1 MQLHKLTHIYF
12 LGIGGIGMSALAR
25 FFNASGKQVCGYD
38 KYESELTSTLIAE
51 GINIHFEENVD
62 LIPVQIKKAIAKESV
77 LIVWTPAVPL
87 EHIEFVWFQSNG
99 FNIMKRA
106 QVLGLI
112 VDQSKTIAVAGT
124 HGKSTTTTMIAHIL
138 RTAAVDCSAFLG
150 GIAKNYN
157 TNLLLG
163 KNLGK
168 ENVAIDQNIVVAEAD
183 EYDRSLLWLHP
194 FIAVITSVDPDHL
207 DVYGDETAMHKTYQ
221 DFVKQVEG
229 YLITKSQVI
238 EKLNLKKEDRVFSYS
253 LDDTQTD
260 SYAENIKI
268 IDGFFTFNL
277 VVNNSKISDL
287 RLGLP
292 GRHNLENAIAA
303 VVVAK
308 QMGVN
313 DDLIRKALSSF
324 SGVERRFDFR
334 IRSQKIVFV
343 DDYAHHPVELTAC
356 ISSLKEI
363 FPGKKVTGIFQPHLY
378 SRTRDFAQEF
388 AKSLELLDE
397 VILLDIYPAR
407 EMPIPGITSAM
418 LLEKIQSNKKYLYS
432 KVELIEKIVQHDFDI
447 LVTMGAGDIAN
458 LCDPL
463 ERELRKK
470 HQLTEELI

>member
-1 MQLHKLTHIYF
+1 
-12 LGIGGIGMSALAR
+12 
-25 FFNASGKQVCGYD
+25 
-38 KYESELTSTLIAE
+38 
-51 GINIHFEENVD
+51 
-62 LIPVQIKKAIAKESV
+62 
-77 LIVWTPAVPL
+77 
-87 EHIEFVWFQSNG
+87 
-99 FNIMKRA
+99 MKRA

-207 DVYGDETAMHKTYQ
+207 DVYGDETAVHKTYQ

-470 HQLTEELI
+470 HQLKEELI